1 MKTPNIQ
8 ITQAD
13 LNKLQQLLHTTQVT
27 SPEDKSNRESLS
39 RELLRAEVKLSVEIP
54 ADVITLNSRARLRD
68 LATGDIMELS
78 IVLPEDVDVEA
89 GRISIL
95 APLGTA
101 MLGFRKDDV
110 FDWSTPGGRSS
121 FRVEEI
127 LYQPEAVARS
137 GESIHSPAGS
147 AD

>member
-13 LNKLQQLLHTTQVT
+13 FNKLQELLRTMPVLSQ
-27 SPEDKSNRESLS
+27 EDKSNRESLS
-39 RELLRAEVKLSVEIP
+39 RELLRAKVKPSIEIP

-68 LATGDIMELS
+68 LTTGDVLELS
-78 IVLPEDVDVEA
+78 IVLPEKVDVEE

-95 APLGTA
+95 APIGTA
-101 MLGFRKDDV
+101 MLGFRKDDI
-110 FDWSTPGGRSS
+110 FDWSTPGGKSS

-127 LYQPEAVARS
+127 LFQPEAAARS
-137 GESIHSPAGS
+137 VE
-147 AD
+147 

>member
-1 MKTPNIQ
+1 MKTMKTPNIQ

-13 LNKLQQLLHTTQVT
+13 LNKLQQLLRTTQVM

-39 RELLRAEVKLSVEIP
+39 KELLRAEVKPSVEIP
-54 ADVITLNSRARLRD
+54 ADVVTLNSRARLRD
-68 LATGDIMELS
+68 LATGDVMELS

-110 FDWSTPGGRSS
+110 FDWSTPGGQSR

-127 LYQPEAVARS
+127 LFQPEAAARS
-137 GESIHSPAGS
+137 GE
-147 AD
+147 

>member
-8 ITQAD
+8 ITRAD
-13 LNKLQQLLHTTQVT
+13 LNKLQELLRTTPVV
-27 SPEDKSNRESLS
+27 SVEDKGNRASLS
-39 RELLRAEVKLSVEIP
+39 RELLRAEVKPSIEIP

-68 LATGDIMELS
+68 LTTGDVMELS
-78 IVLPEDVDVEA
+78 IVLPEDVDVEE

-101 MLGFRKDDV
+101 MLGFRKGDV

-127 LYQPEAVARS
+127 LFQPEAVARS
-137 GESIHSPAGS
+137 GE
-147 AD
+147 